1 MANITI
7 QNLEVESTALN
18 QLSPGEMEKVVGG
31 FMGLDWGFNRTDV
44 GGLSL
49 ITVLR
54 EIVTAIN
61 AVNST
66 FQSVIDPAKM
76 AIRTTLIA

>member
-31 FMGLDWGFNRTDV
+31 FMGLDWGFNRTDFS
-44 GGLSL
+44 G
-49 ITVLR
+49 IIAVLQQ
-54 EIVTAIN
+54 IVTAISAIN
-61 AVNST
+61 NT
-66 FQSVIDPAKM
+66 FQSVIDPARM
-76 AIRTTLIA
+76 AIRTTVVL